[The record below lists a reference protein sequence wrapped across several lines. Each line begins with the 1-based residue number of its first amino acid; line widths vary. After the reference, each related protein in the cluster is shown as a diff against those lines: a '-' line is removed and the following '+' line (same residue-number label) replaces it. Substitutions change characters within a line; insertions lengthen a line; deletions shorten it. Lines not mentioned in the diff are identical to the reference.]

1 MEEEKELIYSVR
13 KIFLNY
19 LKSRGMKSFNI
30 PEYQRSYKWNA
41 DTVGQL
47 LDDLSRFRKETG
59 SEFYC
64 LQNITV
70 TNGDDRD
77 CGYMNVID
85 GQQRLTT
92 LFILLSF
99 MQRKWDE
106 KILTADA
113 VFLKYSIRES
123 THDFLQTKVLT
134 GKIWDKPILPKDAES
149 KDEYYIMEV
158 ADAIRQWFE
167 DYPEGI
173 SRETLLDDLR
183 IIVNEVNSNEEE
195 TVFANLNGGK
205 VDLDG
210 SDLMRAILITR
221 AAKQRYPEKNKDMSK
236 VSAYRVKLGV
246 ELDSMVQWWADK
258 DVQAYFAQLL
268 PEKIKDNRG
277 FRFSRYPLDLLYF
290 AVFEVYRKMLLKE
303 GEEGKLLNIRH
314 FENGIDI
321 NRNPGDDH
329 LEFYNQLKDLHL
341 TLVDWYEDDETY
353 NLIGY
358 LMYNHKSARVSFSLL
373 WRMWEK
379 AESKTDFKRMI
390 KRVIR
395 CVIARD
401 VNITEDV
408 IKEALENEKSD
419 EVEEGLIELRR
430 RILDTEG
437 TDWYS
442 DPMTVK
448 FLPLLDLLPFSVTVS
463 GKERKTMRQRI
474 RQQYFK
480 VNKEDKEHIRSQKR
494 DYDKENLS
502 EEDKEMLLEEN
513 REGLN
518 SLGNIVLLS
527 SNVNRSYRNS
537 KFTLKISRICNEYIL
552 GDTDVYIR
560 PHTFSVFVSKMEGL
574 GENGL
579 ADDDLFWSKADVE
592 RTVKDIDRRLAEYL
606 DLPVC
611 NDNKNGEDD
620 NNG

>member
-1 MEEEKELIYSVR
+1 MIYSVR
-13 KIFLNY
+13 RFFQNY
-19 LKSRGMKSFNI
+19 LESRGMMSFNI
-30 PEYQRSYKWNA
+30 PEYQRGYKWNA
-41 DTVGQL
+41 GTVRQL
-47 LDDLSRFRKETG
+47 LDDLSRFGKETG

-64 LQNITV
+64 LQNVTV

-77 CGYMNVID
+77 RGCMNVID

-99 MQRKWDE
+99 MQREWEE
-106 KILTADA
+106 KILTGDT

-134 GKIWDKPILPKDAES
+134 GKIWDKPIELNEAAS

-167 DYPEGI
+167 EHPSGV

-183 IIVNEVNSNEEE
+183 LIVNEVDSGEEE

-221 AAKQRYPEKNKDMSK
+221 AARQRYPDKNEDRSK
-236 VSAYRVKLGV
+236 VNAYRVKMGV
-246 ELDSMVQWWADK
+246 ELDGMAQWWADR

-268 PEKIKDNRG
+268 PEKIKDNKG
-277 FRFSRYPLDLLYF
+277 FRYGRYPLNLLYF
-290 AVFEVYRKMLLKE
+290 AFFEVYGKMLLKE
-303 GEEGKLLNIRH
+303 GEDDKMLEIRH

-321 NRNPGDDH
+321 NRKSGDDH

-358 LMYNHKSARVSFSLL
+358 LMYNHKSAQVSFSLL

-379 AESKTDFKRMI
+379 AKSKTDFRKMV

-401 VNITEDV
+401 VKITEDI
-408 IKEALENEKSD
+408 IKEALENKKSD
-419 EVEEGLIELRR
+419 EVEAGLVELRR
-430 RILDTEG
+430 RILDTEEA
-437 TDWYS
+437 DWYN
-442 DPMTVK
+442 DPMTAK

-463 GKERKTMRQRI
+463 GKERKAMRKRI

-480 VNKEDKEHIRSQKR
+480 VSREDKEHIRSQKR
-494 DYDKENLS
+494 DYGKENLT
-502 EEDKEMLLEEN
+502 EEDKEMLLQEN

-527 SNVNRSYRNS
+527 RSVNRSYRNDR
-537 KFTLKISRICNEYIL
+537 FTLKISRICNEHIL

-560 PHTFSVFVSKMEGL
+560 PHTFSVFVSKMKGL
-574 GENGL
+574 DNNGR
-579 ADDDLFWSKADVE
+579 ADDELFWSKEDVE
-592 RTVKDIDRRLAEYL
+592 RTVKDIDRLLAEYL
-606 DLPVC
+606 DLPLC
-611 NDNKNGEDD
+611 NDNKKGEDG

>member
-1 MEEEKELIYSVR
+1 MIYSVR
-13 KIFLNY
+13 DIFLNY
-19 LKSRGMKSFNI
+19 LNSKGMKSFNI
-30 PEYQRSYKWNA
+30 PEYQRGYKWNA

-70 TNGDDRD
+70 TNGVDRD
-77 CGYMNVID
+77 RGYMNVID

-99 MQRKWDE
+99 MQRKWGE
-106 KILTADA
+106 KILTADT

-167 DYPEGI
+167 GYPEGI

-183 IIVNEVNSNEEE
+183 IIVNEVNSNENEEE

-221 AAKQRYPEKNKDMSK
+221 AAKQRYPEKNEDMSK

-246 ELDSMVQWWADK
+246 ELDSMAQWWADK

-277 FRFSRYPLDLLYF
+277 FRYSRYPLNLLYF
-290 AVFEVYRKMLLKE
+290 AFFEVYRKMLLKE
-303 GEEGKLLNIRH
+303 GEESKLLNIRH

-321 NRNPGDDH
+321 NRKPGDDH

-358 LMYNHKSARVSFSLL
+358 LMYNHKSAQVSFSLL

-379 AESKTDFKRMI
+379 AESKTDFKKMI

-527 SNVNRSYRNS
+527 SSVNRSYRNS

-579 ADDDLFWSKADVE
+579 ADDNLFWSKADVE

-606 DLPVC
+606 DLPVY